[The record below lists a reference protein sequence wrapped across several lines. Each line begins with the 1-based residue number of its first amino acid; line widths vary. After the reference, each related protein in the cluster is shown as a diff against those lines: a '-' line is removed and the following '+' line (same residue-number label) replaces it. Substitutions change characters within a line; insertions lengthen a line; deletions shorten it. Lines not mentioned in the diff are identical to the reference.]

1 MATVGTTDQRTLDR
15 VVTAAIAD
23 ARLETRDSLDDEEA
37 DTPGGV
43 VDALSVTYTTPS
55 AAARIFLQ
63 NPTLASSE
71 ASRDRQARCQ
81 AVRGESLIFP
91 HVEDPADCPLDLF
104 YSE

>member
-1 MATVGTTDQRTLDR
+1 MPPKPNGKLAGEGAIESEVDRTPR
-15 VVTAAIAD
+15 
-23 ARLETRDSLDDEEA
+23 RPPHGCFS
-37 DTPGGV
+37 
-43 VDALSVTYTTPS
+43 
-55 AAARIFLQ
+55 RIQ
-63 NPTLASSE
+63 HLASSE